1 MSWQTLFT
9 SRFHPLARLPLMG
22 PPMIGVSGGAWAA
35 AVQEAGALG
44 FVAAG
49 HLADGQGLAEQIA
62 IYRAH
67 TKVPLCLGFIGY
79 SATDPSSVEAWARY
93 EQVLDEERPA
103 VVQFFAPAV
112 THHPVTGQS
121 NVALAQSYGA
131 KVLAQV
137 GNVQASAQAL
147 EAGVDGL
154 IVQGSE
160 AGGHGLRP
168 PLGRGLLPLLADVKT
183 LVEARQQQHGSDAV
197 PVLAAGGLTTGRLV
211 AAALLAGADGAVL
224 GTRLWASVEALG
236 SGAGKQALV
245 AAASCD
251 AVVRTTVVD
260 QVQNSYVS
268 LPWPVP
274 YDSLGVLRNS
284 VTEAWEGRADALKL
298 ALESTDDTIN
308 PAPAYQEANRQ
319 EDVAHG
325 SVLAGQGVGQI
336 PTIERVADILS
347 TIEEEM
353 MASIQSLPTRLW
365 GEQGDT

>member
-1 MSWQTLFT
+1 
-9 SRFHPLARLPLMG
+9 
-22 PPMIGVSGGAWAA
+22 MIGVSGGAWAA

-49 HLADGQGLAEQIA
+49 HLADTHDECLAEQIR
-62 IYRAH
+62 IYRAR
-67 TKVPLCLGFIGY
+67 TKAPLCLGFIGY
-79 SATDPSSVEAWARY
+79 SATNSSSVEAWTRY
-93 EQVLDEERPA
+93 ERILDEERPA
-103 VVQFFAPAV
+103 VVQFFGPAV
-112 THHPVTGQS
+112 THHPRTGQS

-137 GNVQASAQAL
+137 GTVQDSAQAL

-154 IVQGSE
+154 IVQGSD
-160 AGGHGLRP
+160 AGGHGLRA

-183 LVEARQQQHGSDAV
+183 LAEQRQTTQGDSDAV

-236 SGAGKQALV
+236 AASGKVALV

-260 QVQNSYVS
+260 QVQNSYTS
-268 LPWPVP
+268 HPWPLP
-274 YDSLGVLRNS
+274 YDSVGVLRN
-284 VTEAWEGRADALKL
+284 VLTETWEGREKDL
-298 ALESTDDTIN
+298 ALTLASTDESIN
-308 PAPAYQEANRQ
+308 PAPAYQEACRVG
-319 EDVAHG
+319 DVANG
-325 SVLAGQGVGQI
+325 CVLSGQGVGQI
-336 PTIERVADILS
+336 PSIERVEDILS

-353 MASIQSLPTRLW
+353 IESIQSLPTRLW
-365 GEQGDT
+365 GGPGSQ